1 MQPPVAG
8 SGKQGQKRSPSTAN
22 QFARTTARDGGMAL
36 LVVITLFVAG
46 FMRIRTERAAR
57 RMLERVEDIEV
68 PLLLPVTLAET
79 AWELVAGRRSITE
92 LSAEQRK
99 AK

>member
-1 MQPPVAG
+1 MQPPVAR
-8 SGKQGQKRSPSTAN
+8 SEKQGRKRSPSTAN
-22 QFARTTARDGGMAL
+22 HFARTTARDGGMAL
-36 LVVITLFVAG
+36 LVVIALFVAG
-46 FMRIRTERAAR
+46 VMRIRTERAAR
-57 RMLERVEDIEV
+57 RMLEKVEDIEV
-68 PLLLPVTLAET
+68 PLLLPVTIAET

>member
-1 MQPPVAG
+1 
-8 SGKQGQKRSPSTAN
+8 
-22 QFARTTARDGGMAL
+22 MAL

-57 RMLERVEDIEV
+57 RMLEKVEDIEV
-68 PLLLPVTLAET
+68 PLLLPVTIAET